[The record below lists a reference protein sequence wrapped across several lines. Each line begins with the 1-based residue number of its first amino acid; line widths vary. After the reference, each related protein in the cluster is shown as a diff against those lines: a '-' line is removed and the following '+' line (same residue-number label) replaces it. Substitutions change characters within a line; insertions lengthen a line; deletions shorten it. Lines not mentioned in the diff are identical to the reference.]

1 MKKYCSVVLVLILIF
16 ITILTIAGC
25 GGGNNGG
32 GIPPIP
38 SWNKQLGTSEA
49 DIAYGIAAD
58 GSGNVYITGYTQGGL
73 DGNSNTGVND
83 IFSVKYD
90 SSGIKQWTRQLGT
103 STFDTAYGV
112 AVDNSGNVYIT
123 GYTQGGL
130 DGNTSAGNK
139 DIFLMKYDSAG
150 TKQWTKQLGT
160 SGVDIAYG
168 VAVDGGGNVYITGET
183 NGGLDGNTN
192 TGEYDVF
199 LVMYDSLGTKQWTRQ
214 FGSSYSDIGR
224 GVAVDGSGNIYITG
238 ETVGGLDGNTN
249 AGSYDMFLVKY
260 NSSGAKQWTKQL
272 GDLYS
277 NSSSGVAVDG
287 IGNIYIIGDI
297 VDGLDGNTAAGDYD
311 MCLVKYTSSGAKQWT
326 KQLGSSMSDNA
337 QGIAVDGSGNVYI
350 TGGTSGGLDGNSN
363 TGMNDIFLVKYDSSG
378 TKQWTRQL
386 GTSTIDFAYGVAV
399 DGSGN
404 VYITGETSG
413 DLDGNS
419 NTGMNDI
426 FLVKYDPAGVK
437 Q

>member
-90 SSGIKQWTRQLGT
+90 SSG
-103 STFDTAYGV
+103 
-112 AVDNSGNVYIT
+112 
-123 GYTQGGL
+123 
-130 DGNTSAGNK
+130 
-139 DIFLMKYDSAG
+139 
-150 TKQWTKQLGT
+150 
-160 SGVDIAYG
+160 
-168 VAVDGGGNVYITGET
+168 
-183 NGGLDGNTN
+183 
-192 TGEYDVF
+192 
-199 LVMYDSLGTKQWTRQ
+199 
-214 FGSSYSDIGR
+214 
-224 GVAVDGSGNIYITG
+224 
-238 ETVGGLDGNTN
+238 
-249 AGSYDMFLVKY
+249 
-260 NSSGAKQWTKQL
+260 
-272 GDLYS
+272 
-277 NSSSGVAVDG
+277 
-287 IGNIYIIGDI
+287 
-297 VDGLDGNTAAGDYD
+297 
-311 MCLVKYTSSGAKQWT
+311 
-326 KQLGSSMSDNA
+326 
-337 QGIAVDGSGNVYI
+337 
-350 TGGTSGGLDGNSN
+350 
-363 TGMNDIFLVKYDSSG
+363 

-413 DLDGNS
+413 GLDGNS